1 MRSACN
7 KDPWKREGISWA
19 DGRVYSDPV
28 IREMSRHK
36 AYAPPSS
43 SNVIYIACP
52 LLLKM
57 YNAGA
62 VGCICVVNIR
72 CFGGMFSFVCF
83 PEFILF
89 LFYNIYHHISLQ
101 CFSYFIPTDLPCF
114 SSKAVII
121 RLLSRDTYC
130 NVSVK
135 THFITF
141 SSSILVS
148 ATEYNI
154 SIIPTRSKRNTN
166 ILTPLFSCKAPKR
179 TK

>member
-1 MRSACN
+1 M
-7 KDPWKREGISWA
+7 
-19 DGRVYSDPV
+19 VF
-28 IREMSRHK
+28 MSP
-36 AYAPPSS
+36 AL
-43 SNVIYIACP
+43 CF
-52 LLLKM
+52 LKCIM
-57 YNAGA
+57 PGA
-62 VGCICVVNIR
+62 VGCILCPQKSFSINRSRIYVVNIR

-114 SSKAVII
+114 SSKAIII
-121 RLLSRDTYC
+121 RLLSSDTYC

-154 SIIPTRSKRNTN
+154 SIIPTRSKRITN

-179 TK
+179 TKWKDWCL